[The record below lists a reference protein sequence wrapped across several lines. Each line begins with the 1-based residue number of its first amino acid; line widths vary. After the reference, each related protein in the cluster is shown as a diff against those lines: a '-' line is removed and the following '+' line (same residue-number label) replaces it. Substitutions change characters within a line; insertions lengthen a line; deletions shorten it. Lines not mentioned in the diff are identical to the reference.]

1 MRIFLKYFFTLYVLG
16 VALVVGI
23 AGFRGSKTTRTPI
36 EVFPDMDRQPKLRP
50 QTTTK
55 FAQWTDSQSSR
66 VHPVGTVSR
75 ESAWEDNAFN
85 TGKQGGAFVEAMPI
99 EVNASVLK
107 KGQEKFNVYC
117 KPCHGALGDG
127 KGITSK
133 FGMGNVANLHQDR
146 LIKTQDGD
154 LFNTISNGKST
165 MMGYASAIPVG
176 DRWAIV
182 AYVRTLQLSRLAAES
197 EVPSAILP
205 TIK

>member
-55 FAQWTDSQSSR
+55 FAQWSDGQTSR
-66 VHPVGTVSR
+66 AYPAGTVSR
-75 ESAWEDNAFN
+75 ESNWEDNALN
-85 TGKQGGAFVEAMPI
+85 TGKQGGAFVDVLPI
-99 EVNASVLK
+99 EVNATVLK
-107 KGQEKFNVYC
+107 RGQERFTIYC
-117 KPCHGALGDG
+117 QPCHGMLGDG

-146 LIKTQDGD
+146 LVKTQDGD
-154 LFNTISNGKST
+154 LFNTISNGKAT
-165 MMGYASAIPVG
+165 MMGYASAIPVS

-182 AYVRTLQLSRLAAES
+182 SYVRTLQLSRLANET
-197 EVPSAILP
+197 EVPSAVLP